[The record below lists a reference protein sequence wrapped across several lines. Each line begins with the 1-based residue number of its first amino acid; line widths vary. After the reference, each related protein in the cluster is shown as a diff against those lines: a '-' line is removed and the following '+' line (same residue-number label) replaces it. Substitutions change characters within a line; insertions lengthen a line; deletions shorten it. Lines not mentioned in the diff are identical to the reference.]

1 MTEAVCLAFLLV
13 GSFFSFPWTHRTYI
27 HYCFAFVANAAY
39 FAIGLRAAVLVLIA
53 GAIGAIIQGARA
65 RWTERGSYPETVG
78 RVTSLVCA
86 ALASAFAMCVTHAV
100 RTSLG
105 MREYPLPFGRPGDV
119 GRFMLSLL
127 VLYVAF
133 TLTKEGL
140 LLLRRGALE
149 KIDRSP
155 AVETSQSLYALGG
168 IVGAPMQFAAYA
180 VYARD
185 TLFAWSCVMLWS
197 LLVNAVIARE
207 VARMRHVG
215 ALMRELA
222 AKERLAAIGEVTA
235 RIVHQTRHQ
244 LGLIGIIVHRI
255 ERRIAAL
262 PKDDAVVVRGELGKL
277 GEVQD
282 ELRQMLARDLRGEAR
297 PESGA
302 ERHIRVARAIRR
314 RTPRGARGIPR
325 SAPRGARA
333 HPRRIERAARRHER
347 GPGLLQ
353 RDRERDCRRA
363 TRGVHRRH
371 GARRRPRRLDRRRR
385 ARHDR
390 RGRSA
395 RGGAVRHDEARRHG
409 DGAPDRARGRGGR
422 GGVLRIGNL
431 AEGGLSVAFVFP
443 LGTPSRPIVT

>member
-133 TLTKEGL
+133 TSTKEGL

-155 AVETSQSLYALGG
+155 AVETSRSLYALGG

-297 PESGA
+297 PDPVPSATYASLVRSVA
-302 ERHIRVARAIRR
+302 ERLEGLAASRGVRLAVREL
-314 RTPRGARGIPR
+314 TPAES
-325 SAPRGARA
+325 SAPRDATNVAQAFFNVIENAIVAARHEVCIDATARGADLVVSIVDDGPGMTAAVAARA
-333 HPRRIERAARRHER
+333 VEPFVTTKPDGTGMGLPIARAAVGE
-347 GPGLLQ
+347 
-353 RDRERDCRRA
+353 E
-363 TRGVHRRH
+363 
-371 GARRRPRRLDRRRR
+371 
-385 ARHDR
+385 
-390 RGRSA
+390 
-395 RGGAVRHDEARRHG
+395 
-409 DGAPDRARGRGGR
+409 